1 MTYYP
6 WMNPQ
11 ENREAAIL
19 RERSLPPQYQ
29 MAGNARYLRDAL
41 LSVFILSMEGVAPT
55 NNPEAI
61 VGFWVNRSNLR
72 AQMQVRSNNLKAL
85 MTEEQTTKATEAAK
99 ELFSYEM
106 AKARD
111 LAANPKKKSKHL
123 S

>member
-11 ENREAAIL
+11 ENKEAAIL

-41 LSVFILSMEGVAPT
+41 LSVMILGMEGVAPSD
-55 NNPEAI
+55 NPEAI
-61 VGFWVNRSNLR
+61 LMFWTNRSNLK

-85 MTEEQTTKATEAAK
+85 MTEEQITRATTAAK
-99 ELFSYEM
+99 ELFGYEM
-106 AKARD
+106 DKARR
-111 LAANPKKKSKHL
+111 LAANPKKKR
-123 S
+123 